1 MTTTNQI
8 VYAVNVVCSDGLIEL
23 ELFTDKEQALAY
35 SDEMEKLYDSS
46 CTLPNLHIGFWERT
60 IDQVNPTGRLIQ
72 VNPNTGF
79 KPTIGGVKD
88 GDDYKDN
95 VTIDCTEVD
104 GKRVWSVDVLG
115 DHTAEELKNIIET
128 LSTRTGMC

>member
-35 SDEMEKLYDSS
+35 SDEMEKLYDAS
-46 CTLPNLHIGFWERT
+46 CTLPNLQIGFWERT
-60 IDQVNPTGRLIQ
+60 IDQVNP
-72 VNPNTGF
+72 NTGF
-79 KPTIGGVKD
+79 KPIIGGVKD

-95 VTIDCTEVD
+95 ATIDCTEVD
-104 GKRVWSVDVLG
+104 GRRQWSVNVLG
-115 DHTAEELKNIIET
+115 DHTAEELKNIIES
-128 LSTRTGMC
+128 LSTRTGIC

>member
-35 SDEMEKLYDSS
+35 SDEMSKLYDAS
-46 CTLPNLHIGFWERT
+46 CTLPDLQIGFWERT
-60 IDQVNPTGRLIQ
+60 IDQ

-95 VTIDCTEVD
+95 ATIDYTEVD
-104 GKRVWSVDVLG
+104 GRRVWSVDVLG

-128 LSTRTGMC
+128 LSTRTGIC